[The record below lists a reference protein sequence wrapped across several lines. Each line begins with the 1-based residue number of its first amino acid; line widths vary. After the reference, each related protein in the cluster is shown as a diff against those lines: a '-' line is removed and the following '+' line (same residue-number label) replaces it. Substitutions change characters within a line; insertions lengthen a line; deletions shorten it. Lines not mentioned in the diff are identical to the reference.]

1 MGRIAGQLV
10 MEHPSVADPAG
21 LFELRKVIENLR
33 PSHLE
38 G

>member
-1 MGRIAGQLV
+1 

-21 LFELRKVIENLR
+21 LFELRKVIEGFR
-33 PSHLE
+33 SFRFE